1 MSSSAKENVDQT
13 GNALSDDEEGEAVFD
28 RAATKR
34 RAFAEPPAPQ
44 TPGDKKE
51 QKKTYAV
58 DGIDAKKVDGS
69 YQVNF
74 HIENFE

>member
-1 MSSSAKENVDQT
+1 MSSSAKENSEEK
-13 GNALSDDEEGEAVFD
+13 GNILSDDEEEEAVFD
-28 RAATKR
+28 RASIKR

-44 TPGDKKE
+44 TPGDKKVKE
-51 QKKTYAV
+51 KTYAV